1 MQRSAL
7 FILLL
12 IVAPFAA
19 ASRAGAPYIDVS
31 SYVKGFVR
39 VNGNSLGRHWIFV
52 PGRSSTPPRRGWL
65 GGGMRFCF
73 STCIAPNRDL
83 CGGWNRSDRNPDF
96 PAGVEHIAKERADA
110 RYCIE

>member
-73 STCIAPNRDL
+73 SSYIKSIAIL
-83 CGGWNRSDRNPDF
+83 KSLLKASMIF
-96 PAGVEHIAKERADA
+96 IIGVI
-110 RYCIE
+110 CF